1 MVDYDFCTRIVGAA
15 ARRQDSEATASK
27 NQLGINGRQ
36 DARREAAGRSPRP
49 RGGASGRS
57 TEGIAEEA
65 EGEEAEARSEGML
78 SYPSQDPLQF
88 LDEFDLLAD
97 DEAAEEAPDEERAAE
112 SDEGNDDAN
121 ERQQPPQ
128 YNL

>member
-1 MVDYDFCTRIVGAA
+1 M
-15 ARRQDSEATASK
+15 
-27 NQLGINGRQ
+27 
-36 DARREAAGRSPRP
+36 
-49 RGGASGRS
+49 
-57 TEGIAEEA
+57 
-65 EGEEAEARSEGML
+65 

-97 DEAAEEAPDEERAAE
+97 DEDAEAPDEERAAE

-121 ERQQPPQ
+121 EREPPPQ

>member
-1 MVDYDFCTRIVGAA
+1 MFNYYNHIAA
-15 ARRQDSEATASK
+15 ARRQESEGTASK

-36 DARREAAGRSPRP
+36 DARRDAAGRGARP
-49 RGGASGRS
+49 RGGASGASGRS
-57 TEGIAEEA
+57 TEGIAEET